1 MAVACAALLAAL
13 AASAGTK
20 AGAKKTADQKEAGGA
35 MDVTVTMLDA
45 VKPGRV
51 QTAHNDDEERIEPIP
66 FVIWARDDPRAVLAF
81 HWQTLRSRGQL
92 LQEFSAVR
100 GGGQGAFPLRFEAKA
115 PRNLVRNEDLNLIH
129 TSRIVMADVDGDG
142 VEELVLPRDQGGLEV
157 WNPNRKVFNFP
168 TPTKHPDR
176 VIYYANRWIRAAL
189 PARDEL
195 FLRMARDEFEE
206 LEQKQLEH
214 MGAGEKQAL
223 LRIGQGGV
231 SRIFL
236 KGLAP
241 GLKNVRAVVPLNRPG
256 SRDVDELVVF
266 STHEEPADE
275 RVHVEM
281 WVSRHRLDGTA
292 IEPSRRMYGGFDL
305 SEDGLEDPVYSP
317 QSDRILAT
325 NDKKDR
331 LFFFMPRKETDW
343 MRAVDLSFLVG
354 TGKVQALGM
363 TPDKQSVAIFR
374 YTYESRDEFYAVNED
389 RQFFV
394 FDTRTLHW
402 VPTGK
407 PVRPGEEWGPGSKPQ
422 PFYTVR
428 PPRKEFAARAEVY
441 PAAPGASPD
450 EFVVVHS
457 RERDP
462 RPLTHEELL
471 AAAKRFLSLEELTE
485 LEAEVPPTLE
495 GRDDNRDR
503 TMKKERQERGF
514 TGEIKT
520 IEDWKKH
527 LPRSY
532 AEIEADQREDYYT
545 SLEVALLRPLDHPE
559 EPDLVQSRG
568 YREPDAYVAWV
579 RSVERPAATH
589 FTLVQ
594 LGRVVAS
601 FEVPGYCF
609 LGAPSSYV
617 EQGGLSL
624 RIRNGILD
632 GVAVLSQ
639 VPGQEEQR
647 FYHVRAVPRRR

>member
-1 MAVACAALLAAL
+1 
-13 AASAGTK
+13 
-20 AGAKKTADQKEAGGA
+20 
-35 MDVTVTMLDA
+35 MLD
-45 VKPGRV
+45 
-51 QTAHNDDEERIEPIP
+51 
-66 FVIWARDDPRAVLAF
+66 
-81 HWQTLRSRGQL
+81 
-92 LQEFSAVR
+92 EFLPLT
-100 GGGQGAFPLRFEAKA
+100 GGGQGAFPLRFHAKA
-115 PRNLVRNEDLNLIH
+115 PRNLVRNEDLNLIRQR
-129 TSRIVMADVDGDG
+129 RIVMADVDGDG
-142 VEELVLPRDQGGLEV
+142 VEELVLPRDQGGVEV
-157 WNPNRKVFNFP
+157 WSPKKRVFNFP
-168 TPTKHPDR
+168 TPTSHPDR
-176 VIYYANRWIRAAL
+176 VIYYASTWSRAAL
-189 PARDEL
+189 PGRDEL
-195 FLRMARDEFEE
+195 FLLMTRDEFEE
-206 LEQKQLEH
+206 FGQKQLEH
-214 MGAGEKQAL
+214 MGAGEEQAL
-223 LRIGQGGV
+223 LRIGQAGV
-231 SRIFL
+231 SRVFL
-236 KGLAP
+236 KGLPP
-241 GLKNVRAVVPLNRPG
+241 GLQAIWAVAPLNLPA
-256 SRDVDELVVF
+256 SREVSELVVF
-266 STHEEPADE
+266 SVHKETDESGHED
-275 RVHVEM
+275 M
-281 WVSRHRLDGTA
+281 WVSRHKVDGTLV
-292 IEPSRRMYGGFDL
+292 EPPRRAYGGFDP
-305 SEDGLEDPVYSP
+305 STEGLAEPVYSP
-317 QSDRILAT
+317 QSDRILAV
-325 NDKKDR
+325 NRSVGPPPYPSPR
-331 LFFFMPRKETDW
+331 LYFFMPRKETDW
-343 MRAVDLSFLVG
+343 IRAVDLSFLVG

-363 TPDKQSVAIFR
+363 TPDMQSVAIFR
-374 YTYESRDEFYAVNED
+374 YTYDSTDEFYAVNED

-394 FDTRTLHW
+394 FDSRTLHW
-402 VPTGK
+402 VATGK

-428 PPRKEFAARAEVY
+428 PPRKEFAARGEVY

-450 EFVVVHS
+450 ELVVVHS
-457 RERDP
+457 RERDA

-471 AAAKRFLSLEELTE
+471 AAAKRFLSLEELAE

-503 TMKKERQERGF
+503 AMKKERQKRGF

-532 AEIEADQREDYYT
+532 AEIEANQREDYYT

-609 LGAPSSYV
+609 LGAPSSYL

-632 GVAVLSQ
+632 AVAVLSQ